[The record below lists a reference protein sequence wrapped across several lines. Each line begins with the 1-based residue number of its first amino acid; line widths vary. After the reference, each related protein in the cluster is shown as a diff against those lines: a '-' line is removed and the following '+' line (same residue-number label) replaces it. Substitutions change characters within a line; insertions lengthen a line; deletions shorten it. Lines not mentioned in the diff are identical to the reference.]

1 MKTRIWLKWA
11 NFAAALFA
19 GVGLTYLGANGAGP
33 LPALGPTF
41 NPGTGVWTVAA
52 GARLPISETLQA
64 PGLNDPV
71 QITFDK
77 TGTAYIKAKTD
88 HDLFFAIGYLHAKFR
103 LFQMDLM
110 RRQGEGLLAQAV
122 GSAAL
127 SSDEFEDQLGI
138 LRTAQ
143 LEWRQ
148 MAAHSPAREALLSYS
163 QGVNDVVRKDT
174 ATGRLPVLFKL
185 LGYQPTPWTP
195 VDSLVVQGIMTQ
207 TLDFS
212 TGPLDYALMVKS
224 LGYRRTMAWFPVL
237 PIDRQSPYDPGPYKY
252 AGVAPI
258 AGSERVSARE
268 EKAVTT
274 VIKRFKSLPKTALH
288 HGSNSNNWAVNGSK
302 SATGQAMMAD
312 DPHLNQTLPSIWYQ
326 ISASAPNYHFNG
338 VSIPGLPI
346 ILIGHNRH
354 IAWSLTNVQ
363 NQATLFYA
371 EKTTS
376 RHPRDYFWN
385 GAWRPFRIIHYVI
398 PVKNGPPEHLTVDLT
413 VHGPIMTQNGQTLAV
428 DWMGALPSPD
438 LASLLGVV
446 KARNFAEFRNA
457 LRNWHAP
464 SQNFVYADKQGN
476 IGLISAGYYPIVR
489 HGDPWLPLSGT
500 GRNDVIGTIPYRDV
514 PQAYDPPSHMVFSA
528 NQREVGNQYP
538 YYIGTTW
545 NFFDNGYRADQ
556 IHHFL
561 STHSRMTMKDFANL
575 QNSTHD
581 YLAGLIVPKLLGALH
596 GQPHSALQREAQTLL
611 ANWNGDMNA
620 NSAAASIWW
629 TFWTAYLNDTFGPW
643 WRAYHVPTALDS
655 DLAISPGQPPFDE
668 DLEAWTLHN
677 PTNPAFNLPSGV
689 KRTAPEVMR
698 DAFAQTLRTLSAKLG
713 PDPNKWSWQRI
724 HFREFPSL
732 AQIASL
738 GYPKRGA
745 GGDMWTVDA
754 ADGGMVSTAG
764 PSWRMIVAWGTGA
777 EGVYPGGQSEN
788 PLSPWYKNQIPAWW
802 NGAYYPLLTPAQVRE
817 SPYHPTWTLQP

>member
-11 NFAAALFA
+11 NFAAALLA

-52 GARLPISETLQA
+52 GAHLPTSETLQA
-64 PGLNDPV
+64 SSLNDPV
-71 QITFDK
+71 QIMFDK
-77 TGTAYIKAKTD
+77 NGTAYIHAKTN

-110 RRQGEGLLAQAV
+110 RRQGEGLLSQVV
-122 GSAAL
+122 GPAAL
-127 SSDEFEDQLGI
+127 PSDKFEDQLGI

-143 LEWRQ
+143 QEWRQ
-148 MAAHSPAREALLSYS
+148 MSINSPARQALLAYS
-163 QGVNDVVRKDT
+163 QGVNDVIAKDA

-185 LGYQPTPWTP
+185 LGYQPKLWTP

-224 LGYRRTMAWFPVL
+224 LGYRRTMSWFPIL
-237 PIDRQSPYDPGPYKY
+237 PPDRQHPYDPGPYKY
-252 AGVAPI
+252 GGVAPI
-258 AGSERVSARE
+258 EGPEGVSVRE
-268 EKAVTT
+268 AKAVAT
-274 VIKRFKSLPKTALH
+274 VIKHFRSLPKTALH
-288 HGSNSNNWAVNGSK
+288 HGSNSNNWAVNGPK
-302 SATGQAMMAD
+302 SATGQAMMAG

-326 ISASAPNYHFNG
+326 VSASAPGYHFSG
-338 VSIPGLPI
+338 VSIPGLPM

-371 EKTTS
+371 EKTS
-376 RHPRDYFWN
+376 PKHPGAYFWN
-385 GAWRPFRIIHYVI
+385 GAWRPMKVIHDVI
-398 PVKNGPPEHLTVDLT
+398 PVKNAPSVRLNVDLT
-413 VHGPIMTQNGQTLAV
+413 VQGPIMTQNGQTLAV

-438 LASLLGVV
+438 LASLLGIV
-446 KARNFAEFRNA
+446 KSHNFTQFRNA

-464 SQNFVYADKQGN
+464 SQNFVYADNRGN
-476 IGLISAGYYPIVR
+476 IGLISAGYYPIVK

-500 GRNDVIGTIPYRDV
+500 GRDDVIGTIPYRNV
-514 PQAYDPPSHMVFSA
+514 PQVYDPPSHMVFSA

-545 NFFDNGYRADQ
+545 NFFTNGYRADEIYQ
-556 IHHFL
+556 YL
-561 STHSRMTMKDFANL
+561 STHNHMTMNNFAAL
-575 QNSTHD
+575 QNSTRD
-581 YLAGLIVPKLLGALH
+581 YLAGLIVPKLLAALR
-596 GQPHSALQREAQTLL
+596 GQPLTARQRRAQTLL
-611 ANWNGDMNA
+611 VHWNGDMNA

-629 TFWTAYLNDTFGPW
+629 TFWTTYLRDTFGPW
-643 WRAYHVPTALDS
+643 WQAGHVPTALDS
-655 DLAISPGQPPFDE
+655 DLAIGPGQAPFDE
-668 DLEAWTLHN
+668 DLEAWTLHD
-677 PTNPAFNLPSGV
+677 PTNPAFNLPSGA
-689 KRTAPEVMR
+689 KRPAAEVMR
-698 DAFAQTLRTLSAKLG
+698 GAFAQTVRSLSAKLG
-713 PDPNKWSWQRI
+713 ADPNQWLWGRV
-724 HFREFPSL
+724 HFRAFPSL
-732 AQIASL
+732 AQISSL
-738 GYPKRGA
+738 GYPKHGA
-745 GGDMWTVDA
+745 GGDQWTVDA

-764 PSWRMIVAWGTGA
+764 PSWRMIVDWGTGA

-802 NGAYYPLLTPAQVRE
+802 NGKYYPLLTAAQVRQA
-817 SPYHPTWTLQP
+817 PYHPTWTLKP